1 MEYGYV
7 RVSSVDQNY
16 ETQIKKLVAYGVK
29 EENIFH
35 DKASGKDKERKG
47 LTMLMET
54 LQEGDSLI
62 VYKLDR
68 LARSMRHLTNMAHEL
83 QERGI
88 RLVFI
93 NEQID
98 FSTSVG
104 RLLFNMMG
112 SIAEFERDIINERVA
127 EGRERAKERGIRF
140 GRRRVEDIDEN
151 KRLAL
156 ENAIEDYKEGK
167 KPLKTIIASS
177 GVSRP
182 TFYKKLRQYEVIV

>member
-1 MEYGYV
+1 MDYGYV

-16 ETQIKKLVAYGVK
+16 EIQIEKLVNYGVK

-47 LTMLMET
+47 LTLLMNT
-54 LQEGDSLI
+54 LKEGDSLI

-83 QERGI
+83 QERGV

-140 GRRRVEDIDEN
+140 GRRRVEDDET

>member
-7 RVSSVDQNY
+7 RVSSIDQNY
-16 ETQIKKLVAYGVK
+16 ETQIKKLVEYGVK

-35 DKASGKDKERKG
+35 DKASGSSIERPG
-47 LTMLMET
+47 FHALIET

-68 LARSMRHLTNMAHEL
+68 FARSVRHLTTVAHEL
-83 QERGI
+83 QERGV

-93 NEQID
+93 AEQID

-104 RLLFNMMG
+104 RLLFHMMG
-112 SIAEFERDIINERVA
+112 SIAEFERDILSERVM
-127 EGRERAKERGIRF
+127 EGRERAKERGVRF
-140 GRRRVEDIDEN
+140 GRRRVEDDET

>member
-7 RVSSVDQNY
+7 RVSAIDQNY
-16 ETQIKKLVAYGVK
+16 EIQIEKLVAYGVK

-47 LTMLMET
+47 LTLLMET

-83 QERGI
+83 HERGI

-112 SIAEFERDIINERVA
+112 SIAEFERDIISERVI
-127 EGRERAKERGIRF
+127 EGRVRAKERGVRF
-140 GRRRVEDIDEN
+140 GRRRVEDDET

-182 TFYKKLRQYEVIV
+182 TFYKKLRHYKVIV

>member
-7 RVSSVDQNY
+7 RVSAIDQNY
-16 ETQIKKLVAYGVK
+16 EIQIEKLVAYGVK

-47 LTMLMET
+47 LTLLMET

-83 QERGI
+83 HERGI

-104 RLLFNMMG
+104 RLVFNMMG
-112 SIAEFERDIINERVA
+112 SIAEFERDIISERVA
-127 EGRERAKERGIRF
+127 EGRVRAKERGVRF
-140 GRRRVEDIDEN
+140 GRRRVEDDET